1 MNKRIDTKD
10 EHARLRRAAGSRRKQ
25 DKAVE
30 PSAALPRHALLD
42 EIEASMQKPALLR
55 QALTH
60 SSHADSASQGNYE
73 RLEFLGDAVL
83 GLVAVEAIYQK
94 FPQTAEGPLARLKAT
109 LVSAKTLSSIA
120 EEYGLFESARLG
132 DMPPDQLEMARLNVG
147 ADVVEAII
155 GAVYLDQGLEA
166 ARALVLRFFGERL
179 RDATIGGTGARDAK
193 TTLHELVQGRLHDR
207 PTYAVIQEEGQAHAR
222 RFCVEV
228 RIRGVLCGTAWGT
241 SHKAA
246 EQGAATEALA
256 RIEAKEI
263 ELEKLRSPEQ

>member
-1 MNKRIDTKD
+1 M
-10 EHARLRRAAGSRRKQ
+10 A
-25 DKAVE
+25 
-30 PSAALPRHALLD
+30 
-42 EIEASMQKPALLR
+42 KPALLR

-60 SSHADSASQGNYE
+60 SSHPDSPKQGNYE

-83 GLVAVEAIYQK
+83 GLVTVEAIYRK

-120 EEYGLFESARLG
+120 EEYGLFEAARLG
-132 DMPPDQLEMARLNVG
+132 DMPQDQQDMARVNVG

-166 ARALVLRFFGERL
+166 ARTLVTTLFGDRL

-207 PTYAVIQEEGQAHAR
+207 PTYAVVSEEGQAHAR
-222 RFCVEV
+222 RFLVEV
-228 RIRGVLCGTAWGT
+228 RIRGTLCGSAWGT

-246 EQGAATEALA
+246 EQSAATEALA
-256 RIEAKEI
+256 RIASHEI
-263 ELEKLRSPEQ
+263 ELEKL